1 LGSSQEHPRPNLR
14 RSEWVSLNG
23 EWEFGAGS
31 VEAPRFDTSIL
42 VPFCPEALLS
52 GLGRLPGDVVWY
64 RRRFDAPEAECLL
77 LHFGAVDYRA
87 TVWVNE
93 IEVARHE
100 GGHVP
105 FSADIT
111 RAVRPGNNVL
121 LVRAEDPLADRTIP
135 RGKQYW
141 KDTPESIFYTPTT
154 GIWQTVWLEP
164 VGSHR
169 VTRLRLSPDL
179 ASGDLG
185 FVVEGDGRIELVVTL
200 GGDEA
205 GRWTGAPGSGRVAL
219 EHVAPWHPESPVLYD
234 VEVRLFDGDGKVADH
249 VSSYFGIRSVEARD
263 GRFWLNGEAFVQ
275 RLVLDQGYFAGGL
288 MTAPDD
294 QALKH
299 DIELAMTLGFNGAR
313 KHQKVEDPRWL
324 YWADRLGFLVWSE
337 MPSFHEHSAEAER
350 RLAAEW
356 AEVVRRDR
364 DHPSIVV
371 WVPAN
376 ESFGL
381 QDVDASVRSA
391 FLVRLYELTHDLD
404 HTRPVVS
411 NDGWEHALTD
421 LCTIHD
427 YSPPADLA
435 RRYRSIATALDGI
448 GSGHPPYNPGF
459 GYRGEPVL
467 MTEFG
472 GTTLSGSG
480 GWGYHEVAGDQ
491 FVEVYGGQIKA
502 LMDPGPVE
510 GFCYTQLTDVEQ
522 EQNGLLTFG
531 RVPKADPDVIR
542 PLTMTPKR
550 R

>member
-1 LGSSQEHPRPNLR
+1 
-14 RSEWVSLNG
+14 VSLNG
-23 EWEFGAGS
+23 EWEFGTGS
-31 VEAPRFDTSIL
+31 AEEPRFDATIV
-42 VPFCPEALLS
+42 VPFCAPSKLS
-52 GLGRLPGDVVWY
+52 GVGRLPGDVVWY
-64 RRRFDAPEAECLL
+64 RRKFDAPAAECLL
-77 LHFGAVDYRA
+77 LHFGAVDYR
-87 TVWVNE
+87 TVAWVNGV
-93 IEVARHE
+93 EVARHE

-111 RAVRPGNNVL
+111 TAVHARDNVL
-121 LVRAEDPLADRTIP
+121 LVRAEDPLTDRTIP

-141 KDTPESIFYTPTT
+141 TQTPESIFYTATT

-164 VGSHR
+164 VASHR
-169 VTRLRLSPDL
+169 VTHLRLSPDL

-185 FVVEGDGRIELVVTL
+185 FVVEGDGRIELAVTL
-200 GGDEA
+200 GGDVV
-205 GRWTGAPGSGRVAL
+205 GRWTGASGAGRVAL
-219 EHVAPWHPESPVLYD
+219 EHVAPWHPDSPVLYD
-234 VEVRLFDGDGKVADH
+234 VEARLLDPDGKVADR
-249 VSSYFGIRSVEARD
+249 VSSYFGMRSVEARD
-263 GRFWLNGEAFVQ
+263 GRFWLNGERFIQ

-288 MTAPDD
+288 MTAASDD
-294 QALKH
+294 ELKR
-299 DIELAMTLGFNGAR
+299 DIELAIALGFNGAR

-356 AEVVRRDR
+356 TEVVRRDR
-364 DHPSIVV
+364 DHPSVVV

-381 QDVDASVRSA
+381 QDVDPSVRST

-427 YSPPADLA
+427 YSPPGDLA
-435 RRYRSIATALDGI
+435 RQYRSIDTALDGT

-467 MTEFG
+467 VTEFG
-472 GTTLSGSG
+472 GTSLSGTG
-480 GWGYHEVAGDQ
+480 GWGYHEVDRDKFVKVYGDQ
-491 FVEVYGGQIKA
+491 INA

-522 EQNGLLTFG
+522 EQNGLLTAD
-531 RVPKADPDVIR
+531 REPKADPEVIR
-542 PLTMTPKR
+542 PLTRTPKR